1 MNILCYC
8 ESNNKTG
15 FGHFSRIKI
24 LITLIKKK
32 YPKAKLLIF
41 SKNKKE
47 AKEFF
52 KTKIV
57 YSKNIFDY
65 ISKKKKLLDLV
76 VLNPPYYEGK
86 NDKILNQR
94 LKDIYLIEDR
104 KFRILKLTDETKPTA
119 HYCDY
124 LINDFPLSTAFIKK
138 YRLTNNKMKLFLG
151 IYAFLYP
158 SMLLNKFLHKNK
170 KYDLLIAFGGNDPN
184 NLGMKFFET
193 IKNNRQ
199 KKIFILNK
207 NTYKKLIKYQ
217 DKYNCIKPITDQKN
231 FLKLLS
237 CSKMYLST
245 PSNIMFEAFALNMS
259 GVVIP
264 TQNRQNVMGRSFQKM
279 KIVKNLNLFKNLKNN
294 VLEKNL
300 RIKTTPHKRF
310 NLYKAIDMQN
320 KIIKSL

>member
-1 MNILCYC
+1 MNVLCYC
-8 ESNNKTG
+8 ESNKKTG

-32 YPKAKLLIF
+32 YPKAKLFIF

-57 YSKNIFDY
+57 YSKNIFEY
-65 ISKKKKLLDLV
+65 ISKKQKFLDLV
-76 VLNPPYYEGK
+76 VLDPPSYEGK
-86 NDKILNQR
+86 NDKMLNQR

-104 KFRILKLTDETKPTA
+104 KFRILKLTDETKPTS

-124 LINDFPLSTAFIKK
+124 LINDFPLSTTFIKK
-138 YRLTNNKMKLFLG
+138 YRLTNNKMELFLG

-158 SMLLNKFLHKNK
+158 SILLNKPLYKNK

-193 IKNNRQ
+193 IRNNKQ
-199 KKIFILNK
+199 KKIFIFNK

-217 DKYNCIKPITDQKN
+217 DEYNCIKLITDQNN

-237 CSKMYLST
+237 SSKMYLST
-245 PSNIMFEAFALNMS
+245 PSNIMFEAFALNMT

-264 TQNRQNVMGRSFQKM
+264 TQNRQKVMGKSFEKM
-279 KIVKNLNLFKNLKNN
+279 KIVKNLSLFKYLKNN
-294 VLEKNL
+294 ILEKNL
-300 RIKTTPHKRF
+300 KLKTTVHKRF
-310 NLYKAIDMQN
+310 NFNIAINMQN
-320 KIIKSL
+320 KILKFL